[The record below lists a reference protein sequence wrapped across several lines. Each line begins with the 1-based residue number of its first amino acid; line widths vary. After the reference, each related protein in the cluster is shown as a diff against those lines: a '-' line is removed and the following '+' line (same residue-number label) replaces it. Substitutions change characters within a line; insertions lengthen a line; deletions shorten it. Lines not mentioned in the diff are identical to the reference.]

1 MALAVDR
8 SSYIARCKND
18 SLVGFITDVPPVVVE
33 FGQLGGV
40 QLTERGTRGCHQPS
54 VVNANTDVSGTT
66 KCQPTR
72 EQRTPIVHN
81 LLSSFGVTMR
91 LFS

>member
-1 MALAVDR
+1 MAWRLTAPRTSQD
-8 SSYIARCKND
+8 ARTILGG
-18 SLVGFITDVPPVVVE
+18 LVATDVPPVVVE

-66 KCQPTR
+66 DVSPRVNKERP
-72 EQRTPIVHN
+72 
-81 LLSSFGVTMR
+81 
-91 LFS
+91 